1 MMRVGIL
8 VLLLASACAVA
19 PTPSNGRIAS
29 RSPSYELRNGF
40 WFTGQSFEP
49 RLRYSVSGALTDRRP
64 AVVDSVIDLA
74 GGYVVPAF
82 GEAHNHNAVPS
93 DTGIITR
100 YLRAGIYYVR
110 NPNSFPRDAVA
121 ARGRFNTPTS
131 IDVVFSNGGLTGPE
145 GHPID
150 LARRNIARGSWKPDA
165 GDGNFYHA
173 IASQADLDARWPTI
187 LAAGPGFIKTYL
199 LFSEEYARRLADSTT
214 SGWRGLDPQLLPTI
228 IRRAHAAGLRV
239 STHVETAADFR
250 TAVAAG
256 TDEIN
261 HLPGF
266 RPEGNALAGYRLLDR
281 YRLTAADARSARDRN
296 VVVVATVSEVI
307 ELLDGAWG
315 TGADSALARR
325 ARAVIV
331 ENLRL
336 LRDAGV
342 DVVIGSDRYNSTSAS
357 EVFGLRPTRVFSD
370 TALLRMWSMTTPR
383 SIFPGRKIGSLDVGS
398 EASFLVLAG
407 NPLTDFQNV
416 RRIQMRFKEGVILE
430 AQTAERR

>member
-1 MMRVGIL
+1 MRGRML
-8 VLLLASACAVA
+8 SLLLASACAI
-19 PTPSNGRIAS
+19 TPSPSSDRSLPSS
-29 RSPSYELRNGF
+29 RSYELRNGV
-40 WFTGQSFEP
+40 WFTGHSFEP
-49 RLRYSVSGALTDRRP
+49 RLRYSVSGVLTDRQP
-64 AVVDSVIDLA
+64 AVVDSVVDFA

-93 DTGIITR
+93 DTGIVNR

-121 ARGRFNTPTS
+121 ARGPFNTPTS

-150 LARRNIARGSWKPDA
+150 LIRRNIARGVFKPDA
-165 GDGNFYHA
+165 GDGNFYHTLA
-173 IASQADLDARWPTI
+173 TQADLDARWPAI
-187 LAAGPGFIKTYL
+187 LAAQPGFIKTYL
-199 LFSEEYARRLADSTT
+199 LFSEDYARRLAESST
-214 SGWRGLDPQLLPTI
+214 SGWRGLDPQLLPDI
-228 IRRAHAAGLRV
+228 VRRAHAAGLRV

-250 TAVAAG
+250 AAVAAG
-256 TDEIN
+256 ADEIS

-266 RPEGNALAGYRLLDR
+266 RPEGNALPGYRLLDR
-281 YRLTAADARSARDRN
+281 YRLTAADARLARERN

-315 TGADSALARR
+315 AGADSALARR
-325 ARAVIV
+325 ARVVIV
-331 ENLRL
+331 DNLRL

-342 DVVIGSDRYNSTSAS
+342 DVVIGSDRYNATSAS

-370 TALLRMWSMTTPR
+370 TALLRMWSMTTPQ
-383 SIFPGRKIGSLDVGS
+383 SIFPGRRIGSLEVGS

-407 NPLTDFQNV
+407 NPLADFQNV
-416 RRIQMRFKEGVILE
+416 RRIQMRFKEGIMLGT
-430 AQTAERR
+430 QTAERR